1 MASKKAKLLPD
12 NGVVDIKTSTITYTA
27 LPYPLPKTWNEEFR
41 KYAKNHPGDYAGLEA
56 LEIRARAA
64 IGFEHTRKY
73 IPPRLGETNA
83 KTGSNPDNVSPS
95 VRAAVDW

>member
-1 MASKKAKLLPD
+1 MGIRKLAVD
-12 NGVVDIKTSTITYTA
+12 QGTVDINTKTITYIA
-27 LPYPLPKTWNEEFR
+27 LPYPLPKVWQDEF
-41 KYAKNHPGDYAGLEA
+41 KEYAKNHPGDYAGLEA
-56 LEIRARAA
+56 LEVRARAT